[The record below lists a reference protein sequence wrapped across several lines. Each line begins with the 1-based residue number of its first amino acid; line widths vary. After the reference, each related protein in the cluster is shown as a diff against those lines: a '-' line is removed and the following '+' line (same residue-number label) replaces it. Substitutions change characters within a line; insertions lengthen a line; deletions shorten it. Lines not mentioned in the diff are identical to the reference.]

1 MAALHQ
7 RHLYGSTDDIV
18 ADFRSGP
25 HFMGESFTTNTAP
38 VFTVRL
44 FGTNTFDSVVVVKNG
59 NVVYSTKGD
68 RVISFT
74 WQDTSAQKGQTNY
87 YYVRGVE
94 TPLPGQVT
102 GQIVWVTPM
111 WVTMQ

>member
-1 MAALHQ
+1 
-7 RHLYGSTDDIV
+7 
-18 ADFRSGP
+18 
-25 HFMGESFTTNTAP
+25 
-38 VFTVRL
+38 
-44 FGTNTFDSVVVVKNG
+44 
-59 NVVYSTKGD
+59 
-68 RVISFT
+68 VISFT